1 MGCLFD
7 LEQLQNNLR
16 MQYLTHQNSHQCT
29 ITLLLLSNADSIM
42 HSELRLIE
50 PVVEDTRMWVIF

>member
-1 MGCLFD
+1 MYNYLPFV
-7 LEQLQNNLR
+7 EQ
-16 MQYLTHQNSHQCT
+16 HGP
-29 ITLLLLSNADSIM
+29 IM